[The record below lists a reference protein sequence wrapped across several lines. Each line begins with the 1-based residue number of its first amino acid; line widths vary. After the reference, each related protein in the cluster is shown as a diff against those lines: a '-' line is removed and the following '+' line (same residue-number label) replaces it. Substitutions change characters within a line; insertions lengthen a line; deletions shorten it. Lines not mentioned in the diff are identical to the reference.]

1 VLVFNIGSSF
11 SNPGLSARGSD
22 RLFYGGRLT
31 VGCFGV
37 QQVVASADMFSE
49 GSGDVA
55 TVILCKM
62 SMEKS
67 IFSIPEGGVS
77 EMAFLEAKMGWW
89 KNTLWSMFSKGRRV
103 SS

>member
-1 VLVFNIGSSF
+1 MLVFNIGSSF

-22 RLFYGGRLT
+22 HLFCGGRSA
-31 VGCFGV
+31 GYCFGV
-37 QQVVASADMFSE
+37 RQVVASADMFSE

-55 TVILCKM
+55 TVILCRM
-62 SMEKS
+62 SMVKS

-77 EMAFLEAKMGWW
+77 EMAFLEAKMGRW
-89 KNTLWSMFSKGRRV
+89 KNPLWSMFSKGRRV